1 MKTTFGSKTL
11 FTHQQVAVSWM
22 MEREKDTDA
31 AGGLLCDEMGL
42 GKTWS
47 ILGLLVNAPQ
57 KHTLLICPLAVIHQW
72 VQAAIEAGL
81 GVYTVPNGST
91 WTKVYGSAGPR
102 MPQLFIVNYDKFLF
116 HPSLFSDR
124 EWHRVVCDEAHII
137 RNPTTT
143 RYKGISKITSP
154 IWWLLTGTPVVN
166 KDTDLVSLLH
176 IVNRKIT
183 TEKNYTKDKLADFMT
198 TYSLQRTIEM
208 VKDVLKSAPKKPDII
223 DHILPFET
231 PDEGIFYRG
240 IQGVLANQL
249 EKLFANDA
257 SNMSAI
263 LLLLLRLRQISVH
276 PQVYINAKRR
286 ELGTAYT
293 RPDWT
298 GESTKSKAINDLLT
312 QDESGCGWVVF
323 CNFHDEISQLKSIL
337 EKNPSVSCVIT
348 YDGSMNSTKREEA
361 ISETLIQRQKAN
373 KSGNGRHVVFLAQIL
388 CGATGL
394 NLQHMNRVV
403 FMSPWWTAALM
414 DQAIGRVVRMGQLDD
429 VVVHNICLQDEEAM
443 NIDNFILEKVE
454 AKRELCSMLLEAAD
468 HRTSYA
474 SCDSDDEGS
483 DTLDTTEEN
492 PSNV

>member
-1 MKTTFGSKTL
+1 
-11 FTHQQVAVSWM
+11 M

-47 ILGLLVNAPQ
+47 IMGLLMNAPQ

-72 VQAAIEAGL
+72 VQAAVETGL
-81 GVYTVPNGST
+81 GVYTVPNGSS

-116 HPSLFSDR
+116 HPSLFKDR

-137 RNPTTT
+137 RNPNTT
-143 RYKGISKITSP
+143 RYKGISKISSP

-198 TYSLQRTIEM
+198 TYSLQRTIDM

-231 PDEGIFYRG
+231 PEEGIFYRG

-286 ELGTAYT
+286 ELGSGYT

-298 GESTKSKAINDLLT
+298 DESTKSKAINDLLT
-312 QDESGCGWVVF
+312 QEDSGCGWVVF

-337 EKNPSVSCVIT
+337 EKNPSVASVIT

-414 DQAIGRVVRMGQLDD
+414 DQAIGRVVRMGQLDT

-454 AKRELCSMLLEAAD
+454 AKRELCATLLNAAD
-468 HRTSYA
+468 HRLTYGS
-474 SCDSDDEGS
+474 SDSD
-483 DTLDTTEEN
+483 THIFFYCYL
-492 PSNV
+492 